1 MCFCV
6 NFLQKFVVSLLTLAM
21 LLPLGELQAQMIAK
35 PADLKAE
42 PMSEAKNLKALQPN
56 TPVKMMK
63 RQGFWAEV
71 EVAGQKGWVKLSDLN
86 MSTGVS
92 SGLIQMDTGRSG
104 KNNIV
109 STSAA
114 RGLSGKELIAAKPD
128 PLQFDQL
135 KSLAVSAADAES
147 FSKSGGLQT
156 RTLSLLVAQSP
167 PAASNP
173 ATGQSGAAKGKT
185 SKNSEEDED
194 D

>member
-1 MCFCV
+1 
-6 NFLQKFVVSLLTLAM
+6 
-21 LLPLGELQAQMIAK
+21 MIAK
-35 PADLKAE
+35 SVDLKAE
-42 PMSEAKNLKALQPN
+42 PMSEAKSLKVLQPN

-71 EVAGQKGWVKLSDLN
+71 EVARQKGWVKLSDLN
-86 MSTGVS
+86 MSTGGS

-114 RGLSGKELIAAKPD
+114 RGLSAKELIAAKPD

-135 KSLAVSAADAES
+135 KLLAVSPADAES
-147 FSKSGGLQT
+147 FSKSGGLQV
-156 RTLSLLVAQSP
+156 RTVSLLATPSP
-167 PAASNP
+167 SAASNP
-173 ATGQSGAAKGKT
+173 ATGQSGAAKGNT
-185 SKNSEEDED
+185 SKNSDEDED